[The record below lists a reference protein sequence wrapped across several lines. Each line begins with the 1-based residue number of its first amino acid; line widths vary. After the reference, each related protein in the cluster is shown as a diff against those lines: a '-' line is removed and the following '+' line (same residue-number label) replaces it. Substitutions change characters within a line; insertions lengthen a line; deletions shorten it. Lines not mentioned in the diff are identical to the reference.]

1 MEVLKPSA
9 PRAGTG
15 EARGRV
21 NRPGTF
27 FSPAGRVLRRL
38 VFVACALLWGGLP
51 VKAQSEPFSE
61 YQVKA
66 AYLYTFTKF
75 VEWPPEVF
83 SDSSAPI
90 VLGIVGQDPFGSML
104 TEIAAGKTVNGRKV
118 IVKSFKEGQDL
129 RRCHILFVSSS
140 EKKHLPQI
148 LGDLKGSSVLTVGE
162 MEGYAQSGGMI
173 GFVLEKNRVKLEIN
187 LEASTRARLKM
198 SAKMLAVARIVAEDQ
213 RGGKS

>member
-9 PRAGTG
+9 PRTG
-15 EARGRV
+15 IGKARGRM
-21 NRPGTF
+21 NRPGTI
-27 FSPAGRVLRRL
+27 FSPSGRGLRRL
-38 VFVACALLWGGLP
+38 LFAACALLLG
-51 VKAQSEPFSE
+51 VIQVNAQSEPFSE

-66 AYLYTFTKF
+66 AFLYTFTKF

-90 VLGIVGQDPFGSML
+90 VLGIFGHDPFGSLL
-104 TEIAAGKTVNGRKV
+104 TEIVADKTVNGRKV
-118 IVKSFKEGQDL
+118 IVKRFKEGQDL
-129 RRCHILFVSSS
+129 RSCHILFVSVS

-148 LGDLKGSSVLTVGE
+148 LGDLKESGVLTVSE
-162 MEGYAQSGGMI
+162 MEGFAQSGGMI
-173 GFVLEKNRVKLEIN
+173 GFVLEKNKVKLEIN